1 MQLDFQ
7 ESIVATVSQQFHVV
21 PLGFLHHW
29 QSIFYQ
35 GHLVISRISN
45 VFI

>member
-21 PLGFLHHW
+21 PLDFLHHW
-29 QSIFYQ
+29 QSIFYRE
-35 GHLVISRISN
+35 LLAISRISN
-45 VFI
+45 MFI